1 MQFCLDIFMFND
13 RRMLPWT
20 VLLTLQKVSISFLYN
35 LKRGPCSKTNDSR
48 FPLFQHIIYTFAQW
62 HKQIPLPK
70 RNIFPQKSTIAPTQG
85 IHWHGIF
92 VIHETATEDSR
103 GQHHTQDFK
112 LIKEDP
118 MHGGCKRRRI
128 RGKKDASPRG
138 NYQRK
143 RAGSKNDAVVKE
155 ISANNKEDW

>member
-1 MQFCLDIFMFND
+1 MKKQLDDISQGCSD
-13 RRMLPWT
+13 D
-20 VLLTLQKVSISFLYN
+20 VLVDISRP
-35 LKRGPCSKTNDSR
+35 KISPSK
-48 FPLFQHIIYTFAQW
+48 
-62 HKQIPLPK
+62 
-70 RNIFPQKSTIAPTQG
+70 G

-92 VIHETATEDSR
+92 VIHETATEESR

-128 RGKKDASPRG
+128 RGEKDASPRG

-155 ISANNKEDW
+155 ISANNKED